1 MKDLVIIGAGGYA
14 KEISFLVQNRLDFN
28 LIGFVDDSVPK
39 NRTYWKKGFRTS

>member
-39 NRTYWKKGFRTS
+39 KQNLLEKRF